1 MKRYYI
7 LLLIICLLFSVGIYG
22 QTAKV
27 GLVGAQFLKIDVGA
41 RGMALGDA
49 VLPLVDDA
57 SASFWNPANLSLIKR
72 GSVFFSN
79 VSWIADVQFNAVSAA
94 WNLGSTRG
102 VVGAFFSHMNSGE
115 IEETTFNE
123 QQGTGNT
130 FTSTGT
136 VFGIS
141 YARWLTT
148 QFSFGANAKYV
159 SENLVSGLAGMPS
172 DYAQGGA
179 WAVDLGTYYDTE
191 IKSIRFGIMIKNFGA
206 EIQPSGSYVDWELGD
221 TILTEVQVP
230 DPDDPTS
237 YMVVEVPEKREFRA
251 YHMPLSFQF
260 GIAIDP
266 IDNEMH
272 KLSIST
278 VITQPNDNV
287 QRFNVAAEYWFMNIL
302 ALRAGYSIG
311 QYDKL
316 TGFENDG
323 AAIYEST
330 LQGQDLRRLSF
341 GAGVNWKGL
350 RLNIAIT
357 EFDILDPVTNISMA
371 FNL

>member
-1 MKRYYI
+1 MKRYYT
-7 LLLIICLLFSVGIYG
+7 LFVIICLLISVGTYS

-57 SASFWNPANLSLIKR
+57 SASFWNPANLALIDK
-72 GSVFFSN
+72 GSVFLSN
-79 VSWIADVQFNAVSAA
+79 VSWIADIQFNAMSAA
-94 WNLGSTRG
+94 WNLGSPG
-102 VVGAFFSHMNSGE
+102 VVGAFLANMNSGDM
-115 IEETTFNE
+115 EETTFDQ

-130 FTSTGT
+130 FSSTGT

-148 QFSFGANAKYV
+148 QFSFGINAKYV
-159 SENLVSGLAGMPS
+159 SENLVSGLEGTSS
-172 DYAQGGA
+172 DYAKGGA
-179 WAVDLGTYYDTE
+179 WAVDLGTHYNTG
-191 IKSIRFGIMIKNFGA
+191 IKSVRFGIMIKNFGA
-206 EIQPSGSYVDWELGD
+206 EIQPGGTYTDWELGD
-221 TILTEVQVP
+221 TIMTEEQVP

-237 YMVVEVPEKREFRA
+237 YMIVEVPEERKFRA

-260 GIAIDP
+260 GIAFDP
-266 IDNEMH
+266 IDTEMH

-287 QRFNVAAEYWFMNIL
+287 QRFNVAAEYWFMKIL
-302 ALRAGYSIG
+302 ALRAGYSLG
-311 QYDKL
+311 QYDEL
-316 TGFENDG
+316 TGFEDDG
-323 AAIYEST
+323 TPIYEAT
-330 LQGQDLRRLSF
+330 FQGQDLRRLSF
-341 GAGVNWKGL
+341 GAGINWKGL
-350 RLNIAIT
+350 RLNVAMT
-357 EFDILDPVTNISMA
+357 EFDLLDSVTNISIA

>member
-1 MKRYYI
+1 MKQYYI
-7 LLLIICLLFSVGIYG
+7 LLLIICLLFSVGLFG

-49 VLPLVDDA
+49 VLPLADDA

-72 GSVFFSN
+72 GSVFLSN
-79 VSWIADVQFNAVSAA
+79 VSWLADVQFNAVSVAY
-94 WNLGSTRG
+94 NLGSPG
-102 VVGAFFSHMNSGE
+102 VLGAFLSHMNSGE
-115 IEETTFNE
+115 IEETTFDQ

-148 QFSFGANAKYV
+148 QFSFGVNAKYV
-159 SENLVSGLAGMPS
+159 SEDLVSGLEGTSS
-172 DYAQGGA
+172 DYAKGGA
-179 WAVDLGTYYDTE
+179 FAIDLGTFYNTD
-191 IKSIRFGIMIKNFGA
+191 IKSIRFGVMIKNFGT
-206 EIQPSGSYVDWELGD
+206 EIQPGGTYTDWELGD
-221 TILTEVQVP
+221 TIMTEEQVP
-230 DPDDPTS
+230 NPDDPTS
-237 YMVVEVPEKREFRA
+237 YMIVEVPEEREFRA

-260 GIAIDP
+260 GIAFDP
-266 IDNEMH
+266 INTEMH
-272 KLSIST
+272 KLSVST
-278 VITQPNDNV
+278 VITQPNDNI
-287 QRFNVAAEYWFMNIL
+287 QRFNLAAEYWFMGIL

-316 TGFENDG
+316 TGFEDDG
-323 AAIYEST
+323 TAVYEST
-330 LQGQDLRRLSF
+330 FQGQDLRRLSF
-341 GAGVNWKGL
+341 GAGVDWKGL
-350 RLNIAIT
+350 RLNVAMT
-357 EFDILDPVTNISMA
+357 EFDILDPVTNISVV

>member
-1 MKRYYI
+1 MKRYYT
-7 LLLIICLLFSVGIYG
+7 LLLITCLLFSVGTYG

-27 GLVGAQFLKIDVGA
+27 GVVGAQFLKIDVGA

-79 VSWIADVQFNAVSAA
+79 VSWIAGVQYNAASAA
-94 WNLGSTRG
+94 WNLGTAG

-136 VFGIS
+136 VFGVS

-148 QFSFGANAKYV
+148 QFSFGVNAKYV
-159 SENLVSGLAGMPS
+159 AEDLVSGLAGMPS
-172 DYAQGGA
+172 DYAQGGS
-179 WAVDLGTYYDTE
+179 WAVDLGTYYDTG
-191 IKSIRFGIMIKNFGA
+191 IKSIRFGIMIKNFGS
-206 EIQPSGSYVDWELGD
+206 EIQPGGSYVDWELGD
-221 TILTEVQVP
+221 TILTEVQIP

-237 YMVVEVPEKREFRA
+237 YMIVEIPEQRDFRA

-260 GIAIDP
+260 GIAFDP
-266 IDNEMH
+266 IDTEMH

-278 VITQPNDNV
+278 VITQPNDNI

-302 ALRAGYSIG
+302 ALRAGYSLG

-316 TGFENDG
+316 TGFEDDG
-323 AAIYEST
+323 SAIYEPT
-330 LQGQDLRRLSF
+330 FQGQDLRRLSF

-350 RLNIAIT
+350 RLNVAMT
-357 EFDILDPVTNISMA
+357 EFDLLDPVTNISVA